1 MGSHR
6 HCRIFSRSL
15 LAATWQPLDS
25 RFCRGRWQ
33 TRSLAQPHQVQVS
46 GLVLVQRLSRWQG
59 RPGGREGG
67 QVPARPRRRDP
78 LQSNQGGP
86 TDPHSCG
93 LQSRQLDES
102 ECDREC
108 MVLDW
113 QTFCEGPGLYDV
125 ASIAVCSITAEDRKK
140 HCDELLRA
148 YQGALKDRGV
158 DYPWE
163 QLMEDFRVVILQ
175 QAFLVYY
182 AFEQVSAEDC
192 PLLFTRARRRIM
204 TAISDYNC
212 LDLFFAKKKAIAVLP
227 IDLSQILGEVIKDF
241 DVTSLGEESS
251 AGYFSTTER
260 IHIVHDHPA
269 LPSSLIL
276 KSEGGFNDSLS
287 EMAERVC
294 ACEREHLFYSKLAPS
309 LPAGIASRL
318 PRVYHTTPASILM
331 EDLAPRAEV
340 ANQEEGL
347 DLSFAKEAIVIA
359 ASFHAPFWPQPGSR
373 SIPDFVVG
381 GGKPDHWLN
390 LIKCKSADLYSSRGF
405 LGGRGD
411 PEDEKVGKFL
421 HDHADEI
428 LSRATKEAPQTLIH
442 ADYRAGNLMRVS
454 ATGECMVLDWQTF

>member
-1 MGSHR
+1 MPELALCVYQVNR
-6 HCRIFSRSL
+6 WKRSA
-15 LAATWQPLDS
+15 LAKKET
-25 RFCRGRWQ
+25 
-33 TRSLAQPHQVQVS
+33 
-46 GLVLVQRLSRWQG
+46 
-59 RPGGREGG
+59 
-67 QVPARPRRRDP
+67 
-78 LQSNQGGP
+78 
-86 TDPHSCG
+86 
-93 LQSRQLDES
+93 
-102 ECDREC
+102 
-108 MVLDW
+108 
-113 QTFCEGPGLYDV
+113 
-125 ASIAVCSITAEDRKK
+125 IAV
-140 HCDELLRA
+140 
-148 YQGALKDRGV
+148 
-158 DYPWE
+158 P
-163 QLMEDFRVVILQ
+163 
-175 QAFLVYY
+175 
-182 AFEQVSAEDC
+182 
-192 PLLFTRARRRIM
+192 
-204 TAISDYNC
+204 
-212 LDLFFAKKKAIAVLP
+212 P
-227 IDLSQILGEVIKDF
+227 IDVETLSQFLFRSERDLEFLNEKICAPHGIAKGEEIKDF

-276 KSEGGFNDSLS
+276 KSEGGFNESFTK
-287 EMAERVC
+287 MAQRVR

-405 LGGRGD
+405 LGGKGD

-454 ATGECMVLDWQTF
+454 ATGECIVLDWQTCCEGPGLYDVASIAVCSITAEDRKKHCDELLRAYQGALKDRGVDYPWEQLMEDFRVVILQQAFLINYAFEEVSAEDCPLLFTRARRRIMTAISDYNCLDLF